1 MNKDYR
7 QIAAVVG
14 FLLALALPVSAQQV
28 SVSMN
33 DGHVTLVADNAP
45 LWMVL
50 SEWARV
56 GKTNIVNAERLGGP
70 PVTLQL
76 VDVPEAKALET
87 LLRTAGGYVV
97 APRAV
102 DIPGASRYDR
112 ILIMP
117 ATSPPPG
124 AVSAGRSL
132 AAVPG
137 ANSVQQP
144 RPAGADPNS
153 DEDMPPD
160 VRGRLG
166 PGGMMMRP
174 NQPPGAAFDY
184 ANPAQLRQLQDQP
197 GAGGQAANPYGIPQ
211 NPYQP
216 PVIGGVVGSGPTGGV
231 SGSTGGAAAQG
242 GQAAPRPGVAVP
254 TQAGSGSSL
263 GPYGMPAG
271 IKPGS
276 QVAPPQEPD
285 KSKYVN
291 PPKPP
296 GGPGGSGS

>member
-14 FLLALALPVSAQQV
+14 FLLAVALPVSAQQV

-33 DGHVTLVADNAP
+33 DGHVTLIADNAP

-102 DIPGASRYDR
+102 DMPGASRYDR

-117 ATSPPPG
+117 ATSPAPG
-124 AVSAGRSL
+124 AAGAGRSL
-132 AAVPG
+132 AGVAG
-137 ANSVQQP
+137 ANTVQQP
-144 RPAGADPNS
+144 RPSGADPNS

-174 NQPPGAAFDY
+174 NQPPGATFDY

-197 GAGGQAANPYGIPQ
+197 SAANPYGVPQ
-211 NPYQP
+211 NPYQSP
-216 PVIGGVVGSGPTGGV
+216 AVGGV
-231 SGSTGGAAAQG
+231 SGSTSGAAAQG
-242 GQAAPRPGVAVP
+242 SQAAPRPGVAVP
-254 TQAGSGSSL
+254 NSQGGSGSSL